1 MPIRFVAAGA
11 VIVCLLAG
19 CTVPDGRLLAPSAQ
33 RPDLATVQMTEAQSG
48 RVPLV
53 TIAAAAGP
61 EDYVSALAGAVQ
73 AAKAAKPDVIFDVL
87 SAVPQKGTPLH
98 QITEAR
104 GLPPDA
110 AEVATAI
117 LGDAGH
123 PGERGARLRAVAVS
137 GRRRQVLAAGV
148 PAARLPPH
156 PMRPPHPIGLGHCC
170 PGLPDASR
178 ASRRWI

>member
-104 GLPPDA
+104 GLTPDA

-117 LGDAGH
+117 LGD
-123 PGERGARLRAVAVS
+123 
-137 GRRRQVLAAGV
+137 GV
-148 PAARLPPH
+148 PAER
-156 PMRPPHPIGLGHCC
+156 ITLGAVVV
-170 PGLPDASR
+170 PGIPANEVR
-178 ASRRWI
+178 VYVR